1 MRDKKYLVFCAFVL
15 IFVFCGFSY
24 AALDVKTFN
33 IQQTYFVKDGEGS
46 RYLRGYFELMNNAH
60 NPLQNME
67 PSQFAAT
74 FGKEALPL
82 EEIRSF
88 SSSGEG
94 VGTVFLIDSS
104 KSVSAAQFKAIQYAM
119 RVWVDAMT
127 AEEQVAIVTFG
138 DDVKIVTEFTNDREL
153 LKRLISAISHS
164 GTQTRL
170 NDAIVQAHKVANLDK
185 PGLPARRIIV
195 GLSDGI
201 NIAKAGYSKVEVVKE
216 LEQNRVPIYFVAYDK
231 PKANAAAK
239 KAYLAGLED
248 MGLFCRVSGG
258 TLYPEGYLNF
268 TDTYAN
274 IHKRIWNA
282 FIFTLNVSKLKGDGN
297 LHHLRLQ
304 FTRDGTSI
312 NAESDVRFIADESG
326 GDFFS
331 ENKLLFLILAA
342 ALIAAGIFFLVKN
355 KKDDKTDKSKAGGK
369 TGDPNVP
376 ANEKSQTRQR
386 SKDED
391 GLGSPSF
398 QLEFCEVGDKSN
410 VKHALVL
417 KDRSVIGRGRDS
429 DLVLSDDP
437 AISAKHCEVS
447 MSKGVLYLR
456 DLASTNGTAVNGVP
470 ITGLYK
476 LNLND
481 VVYIGKKQLR
491 LSSVKEI

>member
-67 PSQFAAT
+67 LSQFAAT

-201 NIAKAGYSKVEVVKE
+201 NIAKAGYSKVEVVKSWSRTGCPSI
-216 LEQNRVPIYFVAYDK
+216 LSPMISLKPTPPRKRPILQDLRIWGCSAVS
-231 PKANAAAK
+231 P
-239 KAYLAGLED
+239 AGL
-248 MGLFCRVSGG
+248 SI
-258 TLYPEGYLNF
+258 EGYFNF

-312 NAESDVRFIADESG
+312 NAESNVRFIADESG

-342 ALIAAGIFFLVKN
+342 ALIAAGIFFLVRN